1 MGIKRLLDF
10 FLPPRYWKMYVWGLL
25 AVFTGVAAYLF
36 YVSRAHSYLSDDP
49 ETCINC
55 HLMAP
60 QYATWQHSAH
70 REVASCNDCH
80 VPQDNIFRTYFFKA
94 QDGLRHATIFTL
106 RAEPQVIRIKEAGVA
121 VVQENCIRCHT
132 NTNERVGL
140 TGVTYENTLHGEGKL
155 CWDCHREVP
164 HGRVK
169 SLSSTPHARVPLPG
183 SPVPA
188 WLKNLQDEN
197 KEPQKKE

>member
-1 MGIKRLLDF
+1 MGIRKILDY
-10 FLPPRYWKMYVWGLL
+10 FLPPRYWKMYVWGLM
-25 AVFTGVAAYLF
+25 AVLTGIFSYLF
-36 YVSRAHSYLSDDP
+36 YVSRAHSYLSDNP

-70 REVASCNDCH
+70 REVATCNDCH
-80 VPQDNIFRTYFFKA
+80 VPHNNVFNQYFFKA
-94 QDGLRHATIFTL
+94 MDGLRHATIFTL
-106 RAEPQVIRIKEAGVA
+106 RAEPQVIRIKEAGIS
-121 VVQENCIRCHT
+121 VVQENCKRCHT

-140 TGVTYENTLHGEGKL
+140 TTITYDDTKHGLGKL
-155 CWDCHREVP
+155 CWECHREVP

-188 WLKNLQDEN
+188 WLKNLQ
-197 KEPQKKE
+197 KKEKD